1 MEFRAIMETW
11 TLERSIL
18 MEMFIITI
26 NRSSIVLI
34 LSQCQIINKING
46 VNSSRWAIN
55 KSWAKNSN
63 GSLSMQNILICLL
76 WMLMLKVNKVTKMR
90 L

>member
-46 VNSSRWAIN
+46 VNSSRWGIN
-55 KSWAKNSN
+55 KKGDQNETMNSDY
-63 GSLSMQNILICLL
+63 
-76 WMLMLKVNKVTKMR
+76 
-90 L
+90 